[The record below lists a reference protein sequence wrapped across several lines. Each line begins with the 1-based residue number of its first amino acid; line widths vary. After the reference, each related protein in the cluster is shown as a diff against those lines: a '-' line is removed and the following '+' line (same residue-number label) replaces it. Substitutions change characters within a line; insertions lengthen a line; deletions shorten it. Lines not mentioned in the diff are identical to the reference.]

1 MMTGFLLVAAGG
13 AVGASARYAVTLLM
27 RPANG
32 AFPWHTLGVNV
43 VGSFLLGL
51 LMALL
56 PEGDAGERLRLLL
69 GAVLPQSDAGERWRL
84 LVGVGALGGFTTFST
99 FSVEALTLARGD
111 QWLPA
116 AGYVLGSVVLALAG
130 AAAGYAAG
138 RALV

>member
-32 AFPWHTLGVNV
+32 AFPWHTLGINV
-43 VGSFLLGL
+43 AGSFLLGL
-51 LMALL
+51 LT
-56 PEGDAGERLRLLL
+56 
-69 GAVLPQSDAGERWRL
+69 AVLPQSDAGERWRL